1 MSQETGD
8 GAAAADAPEI
18 VSEFPAPPKF
28 FVLYKEGADQ
38 GPAPPEPMEPTY
50 HLFGTPYST
59 QDVVPDLIPDDK
71 KLYLG
76 SKSEENAAAGA
87 VKTEEDDKATVV
99 DYKAQLKRCVCFIW
113 LLSRVNE
120 LMN

>member
-8 GAAAADAPEI
+8 GAPAADAPEI

-28 FVLYKEGADQ
+28 FVLYKDGADQ

-71 KLYLG
+71 KLYLATKG
-76 SKSEENAAAGA
+76 EEDAATAAAGA
-87 VKTEEDDKATVV
+87 VKPESDAEAAVV
-99 DYKAQLKRCVCFIW
+99 DYKAQLKRCARALPVSGSCG
-113 LLSRVNE
+113 
-120 LMN
+120 